1 MATMITIWLNDEPM
15 SCEAEQTVNQFVK
28 QLDLPIQGTAIAI
41 NQRIVAA
48 SERSTTVIAD
58 GDQIALF
65 QAIAGG

>member
-1 MATMITIWLNDEPM
+1 M
-15 SCEAEQTVNQFVK
+15 
-28 QLDLPIQGTAIAI
+28 

-48 SERSTTVIAD
+48 SDWPTTVIAD